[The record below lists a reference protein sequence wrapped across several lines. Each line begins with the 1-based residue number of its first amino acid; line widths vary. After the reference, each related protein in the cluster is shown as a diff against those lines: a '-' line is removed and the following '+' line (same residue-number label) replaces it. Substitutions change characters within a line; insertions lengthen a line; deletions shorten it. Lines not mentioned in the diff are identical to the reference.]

1 MNSKERFITA
11 LNHEEPDRVPLDLGG
26 WVTTMSIK
34 TYNRLLKKLGIPREG
49 QVFDW
54 LRQNVSPDEDVLERL
69 GVDTR
74 YVHLGEPHSWHF
86 QPQNTDKGLY
96 VTDEWGCGFLMPRSS
111 LYYNLID
118 SPLRDATLDDLD
130 DYPWPDPDDSGYL
143 DGVAQ
148 RARQL
153 AEANEFGVIGNFAW
167 ETWFERAWKLR
178 AMDRFYMDMVANKD
192 FVHAILDK
200 TLSLH
205 LRLLDN
211 VLKVC
216 GQYLDVIIQG
226 GDLAGQNTTLM
237 SPDTYR
243 EFIKPR
249 QEKAV
254 RFIKERTHAKI
265 FWHSCGAV
273 SSLIDDFI
281 EVGIE
286 ILNPVQVRAKGM
298 NAEELKKRYGGRI
311 VFWGGVDSQQVLPSG
326 KVKDVED
333 EVKHLIKHAAPGGG
347 LVVCSVHNI
356 QADVPE
362 ENVLALYDAV
372 RKWGQYPIGKAN
384 QPAG

>member
-1 MNSKERFITA
+1 MNSKERLITA
-11 LNHEEPDRVPLDLGG
+11 LNHEIPDRVPLDLGG
-26 WVTTMSIK
+26 WVTTMNIK
-34 TYNRLLKKLGIPREG
+34 TYNRLLKHLGLQRKG
-49 QVFDW
+49 KVFDW
-54 LRQNVSPDEDVLERL
+54 LRQNVAPEEDVLQRL

-74 YVHLGEPHSWHF
+74 YVHLGAPNSWRFEPE
-86 QPQNTDKGLY
+86 QTEKGLY
-96 VTDEWGCGFLMPRSS
+96 VTDEWGCGFLMPESS
-111 LYYNLID
+111 LYYNLVD
-118 SPLRDATLDDLD
+118 SPLKDATIDDLET
-130 DYPWPDPDDSGYL
+130 YAWPDPDDSGYI
-143 DGVAQ
+143 DGIAQ
-148 RARQL
+148 RAREL
-153 AEANEFGVIGNFAW
+153 HEAGEYGVVGNFAW

-178 AMDRFYMDMVANKD
+178 AMDRFYMDMVANKE

-211 VLKVC
+211 VLDAC

-254 RFIKERTHAKI
+254 HFIKERTQAKV

-281 EVGIE
+281 DVGID
-286 ILNPVQVRAKGM
+286 ILNPVQVRATGM
-298 NAEELKKRYGGRI
+298 DAADLKKRYGERI
-311 VFWGGVDSQQVLPSG
+311 VFWGGVDSQQVLPNGSA
-326 KVKDVED
+326 KDVES
-333 EVKHLIKHAAPGGG
+333 EVRHLLKHAAAGGG

-356 QADVPE
+356 QADVSE

-372 RKWGQYPIGKAN
+372 QQWGKYPLKQGL
-384 QPAG
+384 